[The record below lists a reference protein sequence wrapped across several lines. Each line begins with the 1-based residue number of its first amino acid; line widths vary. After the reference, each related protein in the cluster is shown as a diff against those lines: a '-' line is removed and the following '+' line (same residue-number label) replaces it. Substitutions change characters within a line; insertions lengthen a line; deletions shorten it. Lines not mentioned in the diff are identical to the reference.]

1 MDKAEFQKEFKN
13 MKVSEQAA
21 FVVLGAIDSAVRVL
35 TNALTSVAEVT
46 GDLAGFASQGGSKK
60 YHDRAKETV

>member
-1 MDKAEFQKEFKN
+1 MDKAEFQKEFKS

-35 TNALTSVAEVT
+35 TNALSSVADLT

-60 YHDRAKETV
+60 YHDRAKESV